1 MTSPVRGRSSRRA
14 LVEEGVLSMII
25 IKGGTLVTPQGLRHA
40 DLALDGDKVAGIAD
54 SIKVSSEDTV
64 YDASGCW
71 VFPGFIDAHTHLQCW
86 TGMDWT
92 ADSFETG
99 TRAAACGGTT
109 TVVDYA
115 TADRGVTMPDALA
128 EWHKRADGTCT
139 ANYAFHMALA
149 EWNERN
155 KADLAVMRES
165 GVCSFKTYF
174 AYDHLRLDDA
184 ETLEVLEALAPLGG
198 TLCVHCENGTV
209 VNELQRRV
217 FEAGITGPEGH
228 PLSRPAECEAEAISR
243 LLYLAHLAGD
253 ARVNVVHLSTKMGLD
268 AIRAAKARGQ
278 KNIYVETCP
287 QYLLLD
293 ETCYLEQGEDGFAGA
308 KYVMSPPLRK
318 PADRSALRE
327 ALEAGE
333 IDTIATDHCSFNLT
347 GQKDR
352 GKGDFR
358 KIPNGGAGIEHR
370 PALVAT
376 SFADTLGPTDLCRL
390 MSENPAKVFGMWP
403 AKGRL
408 DVGAD
413 ADICVWD
420 PSAEWTISA
429 ATQHQNV
436 DHTPYEG
443 FVCKGRA
450 KLTFVNGVLAA
461 KDGHPTGEQP
471 GRFVSR

>member
-1 MTSPVRGRSSRRA
+1 MKILA
-14 LVEEGVLSMII
+14 N
-25 IKGGTLVTPQGLRHA
+25 GTLVTPEGLIHG
-40 DLALDGDKVAGIAD
+40 DVALDGKKIARVAQHIEPAAGD
-54 SIKVSSEDTV
+54 EVEDV
-64 YDASGCW
+64 GGCW

-109 TVVDYA
+109 CVVDYA

-128 EWHKRADGTCT
+128 EWHRRADGTCT
-139 ANYAFHMALA
+139 SNYAFHMALA

-155 KADLAVMRES
+155 RADLAVMRKS

-184 ETLEVLEALAPLGG
+184 ETLEVLETLKGLGG
-198 TLCVHCENGTV
+198 ILCVHCENGTLV
-209 VNELQRRV
+209 DALQKRV
-217 FEAGITGPEGH
+217 FEQGFTGPYGH
-228 PLSRPAECEAEAISR
+228 ALSRPDVCEAEAISR

-253 ARVNVVHLSTKMGLD
+253 APVNVVHLSTRLGLE

-293 ETCYLEQGEDGFAGA
+293 DTRYMEQGDDGFAGA

-318 PADRSALRE
+318 PSDRAALRE
-327 ALEAGE
+327 ALVNGE
-333 IDTIATDHCSFNLT
+333 IDTIATDHCSFNLH

-352 GKGDFR
+352 CVGDFR

-370 PALVAT
+370 PALIAT
-376 SFADTLGPTDLCRL
+376 SFAGELGPDELCRL
-390 MSENPAKVFGMWP
+390 MSEGPAKVFGMWP
-403 AKGRL
+403 RKGCL
-408 DVGAD
+408 AAGSD

-420 PSAEWTISA
+420 PRQRWTIHA

-443 FVCKGRA
+443 FECVGRA
-450 KLTFVNGVLAA
+450 HLVYVNGVLAA
-461 KDGHPTGEQP
+461 RDGEPTGEKP
-471 GRFVSR
+471 GEFVAR

>member
-1 MTSPVRGRSSRRA
+1 MKILA
-14 LVEEGVLSMII
+14 N
-25 IKGGTLVTPQGLRHA
+25 GTLVTPEGLIHG
-40 DLALDGDKVAGIAD
+40 DVALDGKKIARVAQHIEPAAGD
-54 SIKVSSEDTV
+54 EVEDV
-64 YDASGCW
+64 GGCW

-109 TVVDYA
+109 CVVDYA

-128 EWHKRADGTCT
+128 EWHRRADGTCT
-139 ANYAFHMALA
+139 SNYAFHMALA

-155 KADLAVMRES
+155 RADLAVMRKS

-184 ETLEVLEALAPLGG
+184 ETLEVLETLKGLGG
-198 TLCVHCENGTV
+198 ILCVHCENGTLV
-209 VNELQRRV
+209 DALQKRV
-217 FEAGITGPEGH
+217 FEQGFTGPYGH
-228 PLSRPAECEAEAISR
+228 ALSRPDVCEAEAISR

-253 ARVNVVHLSTKMGLD
+253 APVNVVHLSTRLGLE

-293 ETCYLEQGEDGFAGA
+293 DTRYMEQGDDGFAGA

-318 PADRSALRE
+318 PNDRAALRE
-327 ALEAGE
+327 ALVNGE
-333 IDTIATDHCSFNLT
+333 IDTIATDHCSFNLH

-352 GKGDFR
+352 GVGDFR

-370 PALVAT
+370 PALIAT
-376 SFADTLGPTDLCRL
+376 SFAGELGPDELCRL
-390 MSENPAKVFGMWP
+390 MSEGPAKVFGMWP
-403 AKGRL
+403 RKGCL
-408 DVGAD
+408 AAGSD

-420 PSAEWTISA
+420 PRQRWTIHA

-443 FVCKGRA
+443 FECVGRA
-450 KLTFVNGVLAA
+450 HLVYVNGVLAA
-461 KDGHPTGEQP
+461 RDGEPTGEKP
-471 GRFVSR
+471 GEFVAR

>member
-1 MTSPVRGRSSRRA
+1 MV
-14 LVEEGVLSMII
+14 II
-25 IKGGTLVTPQGLRHA
+25 QGGTLVCPDGLRKA
-40 DLALDGDKVAGIAD
+40 DVALDGDKIARIEARIEPAEGD
-54 SIKVSSEDTV
+54 EVH
-64 YDASGCW
+64 DATGCW
-71 VFPGFIDAHTHLQCW
+71 VFPGFIDAHTHMQCW

-99 TRAAACGGTT
+99 TMAATCGGTT
-109 TVVDYA
+109 TIVDYA
-115 TADRGVTMPDALA
+115 TADRGVTMPDALD
-128 EWHKRADGTCT
+128 EWHSRADGTCT

-155 KADLAVMRES
+155 RADLAVMRER

-209 VNELQRRV
+209 VNDLQKRV
-217 FEAGITGPEGH
+217 FEQGVTGPEGH
-228 PLSRPAECEAEAISR
+228 PLSRPAECEAEAIAR
-243 LLYLAHLAGD
+243 LLYLAHMAGD
-253 ARVNVVHLSTKMGLD
+253 ARVNVVHLSTRLGLE

-293 ETCYLEQGEDGFAGA
+293 DTCYLEEGEEGFAGA

-318 PADRSALRE
+318 PSDRAALRE
-327 ALEAGE
+327 ALVNGE
-333 IDTIATDHCSFNLT
+333 IDTIATDHCSFNLH

-352 GKGDFR
+352 GRDDFR
-358 KIPNGGAGIEHR
+358 KIPNGGAGVEHR

-376 SFADTLGPTDLCRL
+376 TFADELGPCDLARL

-403 AKGRL
+403 RKGQL
-408 DVGAD
+408 AIGAD
-413 ADICVWD
+413 ADVCVWD
-420 PSAEWTISA
+420 PSVEWTISA

-443 FVCKGRA
+443 FACKGRA
-450 KLTFVNGVLAA
+450 RLTFVNGVLAA
-461 KDGHPTGEQP
+461 CEGEPTGERP
-471 GRFVSR
+471 GRYVSR

>member
-1 MTSPVRGRSSRRA
+1 MV
-14 LVEEGVLSMII
+14 II
-25 IKGGTLVTPQGLRHA
+25 QGGALVTPEGIRMGDVA
-40 DLALDGDKVAGIAD
+40 LAGDKVSRVAAHIEPAEGDEVFDAG
-54 SIKVSSEDTV
+54 
-64 YDASGCW
+64 GCW
-71 VFPGFIDAHTHLQCW
+71 VFPGFIDAHTHMQCW

-109 TVVDYA
+109 TIVDYA

-128 EWHKRADGTCT
+128 EWHRRADGTCT
-139 ANYAFHMALA
+139 ANFAFHMALA

-155 KADLAVMRES
+155 RSDLAVMRES

-184 ETLEVLEALAPLGG
+184 DTLEVLEALKPLVA

-209 VNELQRRV
+209 VDALQRRV
-217 FEAGITGPEGH
+217 FNEGIIGPEGH

-253 ARVNVVHLSTKMGLD
+253 ARVNVVHLSTRLGLE
-268 AIRAAKARGQ
+268 AIRDAKARGQ
-278 KNIYVETCP
+278 KNIFVETCP

-293 ETCYLEQGEDGFAGA
+293 DTRYLERGDDGFAGA

-318 PADRSALRE
+318 PSDRAALRE
-327 ALEAGE
+327 ALVRGE
-333 IDTIATDHCSFNLT
+333 IDTIATDHCSFNLH

-352 GKGDFR
+352 GRGDFR
-358 KIPNGGAGIEHR
+358 KIPNGGAGVEHR

-376 SFADTLGPTDLCRL
+376 SFAGELGPTDLCRL

-408 DVGAD
+408 AEGAD
-413 ADICVWD
+413 ADVCVWD
-420 PSAEWTISA
+420 PSVAWTISA

-443 FVCKGRA
+443 FECQGRA
-450 KLTFVNGVLAA
+450 RLTFVNGVLVAR
-461 KDGHPTGEQP
+461 DGEPTGEKP
-471 GRFVSR
+471 GRFVNR

>member
-1 MTSPVRGRSSRRA
+1 M
-14 LVEEGVLSMII
+14 VEEGVLSMII
-25 IKGGTLVTPQGLRHA
+25 IKGGTLVTPEGLRHA
-40 DLALDGDKVAGIAD
+40 DLALSGDKVAGIAD

-64 YDASGCW
+64 YDAAGCW

-109 TVVDYA
+109 TIVDYA

-149 EWNERN
+149 EWNEQN
-155 KADLAVMRES
+155 KADLAVMREG

-184 ETLEVLEALAPLGG
+184 ETLEVLEALKPLGG

-217 FEAGITGPEGH
+217 FEAGVTGPEGH

-278 KNIYVETCP
+278 KNIFVETCP

-293 ETCYLEQGEDGFAGA
+293 DTRYLEQGEDGFAGA

-333 IDTIATDHCSFNLT
+333 IDTIATDHCSFNLE

-413 ADICVWD
+413 ADVCVWD
-420 PSAEWTISA
+420 PSVEWTISA

-443 FVCKGRA
+443 FMCKGRA